1 VEKLEKLVI
10 KPAPAEKESDAEESD
25 AEAEDDVCNI

>member
-10 KPAPAEKESDAEESD
+10 KPAPAEKEESDAEESD
-25 AEAEDDVCNI
+25 AEAEDEE